1 MSELNSKYKQIL
13 SDIEGRITNKED
25 QEFVKEKISDL
36 SILFIDIIDKLT
48 SLIND
53 RLEKLEDNQVELN
66 SRLLKAQKVLDNI
79 ESDIYSDEAYE
90 FEIVCP
96 YCNHEFTA
104 DIDAELEN
112 EIECPECHN
121 MIELDWNDEEE
132 FCGHECN
139 HCSSNC
145 FQEDDEKYN
154 EDEENEDDM

>member
-13 SDIEGRITNKED
+13 SDIEEKITNKEE

-48 SLIND
+48 SLTND
-53 RLEKLEDNQVELN
+53 RLERLEDNQIEFN
-66 SRLLKAQKVLDNI
+66 KRLLKVQKVLDNI
-79 ESDIYSDEAYE
+79 ENDIYSDDSYE

-96 YCNHEFTA
+96 YCNHEFTT
-104 DIDAELEN
+104 DIDTEIEE

-121 MIELDWNDEEE
+121 MIELDWNEEDECE
-132 FCGHECN
+132 HECN

-145 FQEDDEKYN
+145 LQEEDEEYN
-154 EDEENEDDM
+154 EDEDNEEDM

>member
-1 MSELNSKYKQIL
+1 MSELNSKYKQII
-13 SDIEGRITNKED
+13 SDIEEKITNKEE

-48 SLIND
+48 NLTNE
-53 RLEKLEDNQVELN
+53 RLEKLEDNQIEIN
-66 SRLLKAQKVLDNI
+66 NRLLRAQKVLNNI
-79 ESDIYSDEAYE
+79 ESDIYSDDAYE

-104 DIDAELEN
+104 DIDTEIEE

-121 MIELDWNDEEE
+121 MIELDWNEEEDECSHECHHCSTNCVQEEDEEY
-132 FCGHECN
+132 
-139 HCSSNC
+139 
-145 FQEDDEKYN
+145 K